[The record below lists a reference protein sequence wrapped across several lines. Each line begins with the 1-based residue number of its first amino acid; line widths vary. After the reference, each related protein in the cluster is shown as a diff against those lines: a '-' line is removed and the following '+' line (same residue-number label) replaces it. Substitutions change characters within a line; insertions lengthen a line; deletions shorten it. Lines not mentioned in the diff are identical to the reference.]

1 MMRWINFGLAMAV
14 FMTAIVIVL
23 ARHEDRRL
31 FIELQALEKQRD
43 TMNEEW
49 GRLQLEQAT
58 WATQGRI
65 EDLAREKLQMVVPSR
80 EEVVLVRNK

>member
-1 MMRWINFGLAMAV
+1 MMRWINLGLAVAV
-14 FMTAIVIVL
+14 FMTAIAIVL
-23 ARHEDRRL
+23 ARHEDRKL
-31 FIELQALEKQRD
+31 FIELQALGKQRD
-43 TMNEEW
+43 AMNEEW

-65 EDLAREKLQMVVPSR
+65 EDLARDKLQMVVPTR